1 MSTFFGLINV
11 FFCTSM
17 APQMLLPTLR
27 FHAVHATMRHRTYT
41 SWVRIRD
48 VLVSLCSQDALAG
61 VLATTAAQ
69 KFLFPNLRSSMDKW
83 SSQLFDS
90 PFHLVHF
97 TMREVTRLYFDCMRR
112 KEGHG
117 CTHRQIQALIGP
129 LHRVGRFPCSLTSE
143 STDPFL
149 F

>member
-17 APQMLLPTLR
+17 APQMLLPTIR

-41 SWVRIRD
+41 SWVKIRD

-69 KFLFPNLRSSMDKW
+69 KFLFPNLRSSMDRCMVIPALR
-83 SSQLFDS
+83 Q
-90 PFHLVHF
+90 PF
-97 TMREVTRLYFDCMRR
+97 
-112 KEGHG
+112 
-117 CTHRQIQALIGP
+117 P
-129 LHRVGRFPCSLTSE
+129 LGTLHDARSNQVVF
-143 STDPFL
+143 
-149 F
+149 